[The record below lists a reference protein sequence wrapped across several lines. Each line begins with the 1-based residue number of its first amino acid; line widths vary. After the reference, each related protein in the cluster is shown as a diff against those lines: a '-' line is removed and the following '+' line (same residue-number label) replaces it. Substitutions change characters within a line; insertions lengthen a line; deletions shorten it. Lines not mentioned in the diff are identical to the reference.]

1 MCALVAALMAVPA
14 QATVRIFSDSLAC
27 IQAVCRDDTAAKRRI
42 RAAAR
47 PMLTS
52 LRRLMASRPGRVSFH
67 HVRAHT
73 GGSDFASVAN
83 DLADR
88 RANEERTRA
97 AALGV
102 WGKPYLY
109 NEEQV
114 IPYIT
119 WPQRTRATHVIG
131 DVGAAC
137 REWAYRQL
145 YLQWSDPALTR
156 QGRTARASSY
166 AETLQLCKVIRRHQ
180 DSDAMHD
187 LLLALCEWFP
197 SGRSHGRGRTGPART
212 LLGDQWACPTCSEP
226 GDETCSHVLMC
237 EATAPARWNLAC
249 RIDDLLTE
257 GLSISLSFS
266 TPSARYADEVFDI
279 ASKATRDAA
288 PRPVAL
294 RRLVDLVHPR
304 PHAHWGEMLPAR
316 QCPCCFPSHLYS
328 RMPVLPC
335 SHVWCPVPSPC
346 VGKYGRSP
354 SSCLA
359 PRYLYLLLVQA
370 SPAGLRTLGQLSSP

>member
-102 WGKPYLY
+102 WGKLYLY

-166 AETLQLCKVIRRHQ
+166 AETLQLCRVIHRHQ

-294 RRLVDLVHPR
+294 RRLVDLVSTRDRTLTGGRCCPR
-304 PHAHWGEMLPAR
+304 GSALAVSRAICTAG
-316 QCPCCFPSHLYS
+316 CPCS
-328 RMPVLPC
+328 RAHMSGAPCPAPVSESMAGAL
-335 SHVWCPVPSPC
+335 
-346 VGKYGRSP
+346 RRA
-354 SSCLA
+354 LLLD
-359 PRYLYLLLVQA
+359 LYLLLVQA